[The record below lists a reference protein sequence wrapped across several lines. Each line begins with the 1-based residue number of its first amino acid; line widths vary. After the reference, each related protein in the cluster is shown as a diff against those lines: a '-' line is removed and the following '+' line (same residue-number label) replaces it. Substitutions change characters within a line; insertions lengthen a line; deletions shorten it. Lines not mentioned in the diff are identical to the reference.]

1 MSFLLEVHGLRQ
13 AIVLEA
19 YLETS
24 TGTCKVGTL
33 RCDYAVCSHK
43 ERMAGAYINAGDSR
57 WTLFGWPTSV
67 WLPVKSKSELNAL
80 SHISPVPRE
89 SPPSVSHTTA
99 QKMIAITTTATPSV
113 MHNTTITKR
122 PKLSLQTTS
131 LPATFGNSNTGL
143 VARSCITAS
152 PTVRNTFSNAYDIR
166 QTLSAIDS
174 PSPSC
179 RSADRSARHGSPFPF
194 SNYRS
199 DPMPYQQPLGV
210 RSILRNSP
218 LKKLSLGR
226 RSVSISAGAID
237 NRRVYFPAKK
247 QVSFRNQLEEEIKT
261 VRYVARHS
269 DIDSES
275 EPELISDGADGSSS
289 ESSDSSESQSE
300 HSSSGEDDGEAQ
312 DRPVRRRKRKSAPSE
327 RQIRAA
333 ALRDGLNNDRI
344 AAALSAVPDSNSQK
358 RRCKW
363 RWTLGNSPS
372 AEAESNLDTIPSAET
387 IQSPPA
393 LNTGNDTVISGNP

>member
-1 MSFLLEVHGLRQ
+1 M
-13 AIVLEA
+13 
-19 YLETS
+19 
-24 TGTCKVGTL
+24 TL
-33 RCDYAVCSHK
+33 Q
-43 ERMAGAYINAGDSR
+43 
-57 WTLFGWPTSV
+57 
-67 WLPVKSKSELNAL
+67 L
-80 SHISPVPRE
+80 SHISPVARE
-89 SPPSVSHTTA
+89 SPSSVSHTTA

-122 PKLSLQTTS
+122 PKLSLQTAA

-174 PSPSC
+174 PSPG
-179 RSADRSARHGSPFPF
+179 RSAGGSARHGSPFPF
-194 SNYRS
+194 SSYRS
-199 DPMPYQQPLGV
+199 DGMPYQQPLGV

-218 LKKLSLGR
+218 LKKMMLR
-226 RSVSISAGAID
+226 RSVSISAGAMAE

-261 VRYVARHS
+261 VRFVARHS

-275 EPELISDGADGSSS
+275 EQEPVSDGEEGSGS
-289 ESSDSSESQSE
+289 ESSDSGDSQSD
-300 HSSSGEDDGEAQ
+300 HSSSGEDDGDAQ
-312 DRPVRRRKRKSAPSE
+312 NRPMRRKKRKSAPSE

-333 ALRDGLNNDRI
+333 ALRDGLDNDRI
-344 AAALSAVPDSNSQK
+344 AAALSAVPDSTSQK

-372 AEAESNLDTIPSAET
+372 IEADSKLDTIPST
-387 IQSPPA
+387 QSPSVPPIA
-393 LNTGNDTVISGNP
+393 FEQPIASEPCMGNDTVIS